1 MLRRNILP
9 FCLLLFFIGCK
20 ANEESKVK
28 AIIGAV
34 LIDGNGGPPITDS
47 VVVVSGSR
55 IRAAGTRANVP
66 IPAEADKINGSG
78 KFLTP
83 GLIDLHVHL
92 GTRGGPGFQ
101 AADYTR
107 ERVEKNLN
115 AYLYFGVTT
124 VRSMGTDRDAG
135 LAVRKAERDGAL
147 LTARLFTAGR
157 GFTAPGGHPSQEIGD
172 IARQTDDPDNARRQ
186 VAELAAQQVDCIKIW
201 MDDLHGKAPKI
212 KPAVVDA
219 ILEEARKYNI
229 PVTVHIATLADTEF
243 LVNSGAAGFLHM
255 IRDTEDIDQTFLAKL
270 RALKLPFAPTLVRQ
284 ELGWLY
290 GQHPERLDDPDVART
305 LEPEVIAA
313 VKKATSGKQ
322 PEGQARDDY
331 ARALRNTKRMS
342 IAGVPIGVG
351 SDGGSA
357 IDFPGLMTHR
367 ELELLVEAGL
377 SPVDVIT
384 AATRTGAL
392 ALRKLDELGTIEA
405 GKRADLLLLNA
416 NPLEDV
422 RNFRKIDQLM
432 LGGEWIDRAS
442 LKFK

>member
-1 MLRRNILP
+1 MRFLLSC
-9 FCLLLFFIGCK
+9 CLLASLTGCK
-20 ANEESKVK
+20 LNEETKVK

-47 VVVVSGSR
+47 VVVISGSR
-55 IRAAGTRANVP
+55 IRAAGLRANVP
-66 IPAEADKINGSG
+66 IPAGSDKINGSG

-92 GTRGGPGFQ
+92 GARGGPGFQ
-101 AADYTR
+101 ASDYTR

-115 AYLYFGVTT
+115 AYLYYGVTT
-124 VRSMGTDRDAG
+124 VRSIGTERDAG
-135 LAVRKAERDGAL
+135 FAVRKAERDGAL

-157 GFTAPGGHPSQEIGD
+157 GFTAVHGHPSQEIGD
-172 IARQTDDPDNARRQ
+172 IARQTDDPDDARRQ

-201 MDDLHGKAPKI
+201 MDDLNGRQPKI

-243 LVNSGAAGFLHM
+243 LVKSGAAGFLHM
-255 IRDTEDIDQTFLAKL
+255 IRDTEDLDPAFLAKL
-270 RALKLPFAPTLVRQ
+270 SALKLPFAPTLVRQ
-284 ELGWLY
+284 ELAWLY
-290 GQHPERLDDPDVART
+290 EQHPELLDDPDVARMI
-305 LEPEVIAA
+305 EPQVIQA
-313 VKKATSGKQ
+313 VKDSTRSKQ
-322 PEGQARDDY
+322 PGDRSREEF
-331 ARALRNTKRMS
+331 ARAMRNTRRMQV
-342 IAGVPIGVG
+342 AGVPIGVG

-357 IDFPGLMTHR
+357 IDFPGSMTLR

-377 SPVDVIT
+377 SPVQVIT
-384 AATRTGAL
+384 AATRNGAL
-392 ALRKLDELGTIEA
+392 ALRKLDELGTVEA

-432 LGGEWIDRAS
+432 LDGEWVDRAG
-442 LKFK
+442 LKTK